1 MPNLRQLLRELE
13 QRSRRRGLRAEHL
26 CFDRQLAFV
35 RDSARFRVAVCS
47 RRAGKTVACAI
58 LLLERAI
65 ASPRTNH
72 VYITLSRL
80 NAKRIIWRELID
92 LASRFDLGCVA
103 NETELELRLPNGSK
117 VYLSGAKDAGE
128 VEKFRGLSLST
139 VVIDE
144 GQSFRSH
151 LRQLIDDVIVPCLWD
166 VQGHLVLIG
175 TPGAVLAG
183 PFYDAWTAASWS
195 KHSWTIADNPWIL
208 RKSGKT
214 PDEILAEE
222 RARRG
227 ITEEDPT
234 YQRESLG
241 RWVRDEQSLV
251 LRYDAGRNGYLSIPD
266 GQWEYVIGIDLGT
279 DDADAIAVLGW
290 RAGCKDLY
298 LIEEH
303 VQSGQSITDL
313 MEQVTR
319 LRARYQPRRMVA
331 DTGGLGK
338 KVVLEMRKRW
348 GVSVDPADKTRKLEH
363 LALLNDD
370 LRTGRFRARA
380 ESRFAQDSQL
390 ITWDPDHRGAKISD
404 SYHSDIADAV
414 LYAHRAAAH
423 YMEEA
428 PEQRKDP
435 GKEFEEHLI
444 ARANRPREFW
454 EPD

>member
-1 MPNLRQLLRELE
+1 MPSLKVLLRELE
-13 QRSRRRGLRAEHL
+13 ARSKRRGLKAESL

-58 LLLERAI
+58 LLLERAM
-65 ASPRTNH
+65 AKPRSNH

-80 NAKRIIWRELID
+80 NAKRIIWRELLD
-92 LASRFDLGCVA
+92 LASSFDLGVVA
-103 NETELELRLPNGSK
+103 NETELELRFPNGSI
-117 VYLSGAKDAGE
+117 VYLSGAKDASE
-128 VEKFRGLSLST
+128 VEKFRGLSLGT

-144 GQSFRSH
+144 GQSFRAH
-151 LRQLIDDVIVPCLWD
+151 LRQLIDDVVVPCLWD
-166 VQGHLVLIG
+166 TQGVLALIG

-195 KHSWTIADNPWIL
+195 KHQWTIVDNPWIL

-214 PDEILAEE
+214 PEVILAEE
-222 RARRG
+222 RLRRG

-241 RWVRDEQSLV
+241 RWVRDEQALV
-251 LRYDAGRNGYLSIPD
+251 LRYDAARNGYMSIPD
-266 GQWEYVIGIDLGT
+266 GQWSYVIGIDLGT

-290 RAGCKDLY
+290 RAGERDLY

-303 VQSGQSITDL
+303 VKSGQSITEL
-313 MEQVTR
+313 MDHVTR
-319 LRARYQPRRMVA
+319 LRSRYQPRRMVA

-348 GVSVDPADKTRKLEH
+348 GVAVDAADKQRKLEH
-363 LALLNDD
+363 IALLNDD
-370 LRTGRFRARA
+370 LRSGRFRARA
-380 ESRFAQDSQL
+380 DSRFAQDSQL
-390 ITWDPDHRGAKISD
+390 ITWDPDHRGVKIGE

-423 YMEEA
+423 YMEEPA
-428 PEQRKDP
+428 EQRKDP
-435 GKEFEEHLI
+435 GAEFEELLI
-444 ARANRPREFW
+444 ARAQRPKEFW
-454 EPD
+454 E